1 MKSNH
6 TIIITDPHKK
16 ILTSLPSNLKNY
28 NILFAGEWCFEKS
41 YFSKV
46 KNFQITSNPFENKK
60 EKKKNFYIIKKSYNF
75 LLIDLTNYLNQIHKV
90 NYSKNYWEQIIG
102 MWLFDFLTIVLE
114 KYLIVKKFKNLPN
127 TSVYKINNNKNLHS
141 DNSREASILLN
152 SHIWNNKIFCFF
164 IKKLKN
170 KIQFK
175 SILVNKNQ
183 NISVEKKIS
192 FEKVKIYILKI
203 FSIITMRLKKKNEIF
218 IINPYLKLFDELLL
232 QFKVNGLI
240 KINRTSI
247 FTSKIK
253 YNKKIRDIYKVSKNN
268 NKFINL
274 ISPILVK
281 NMPKTFIEDYKNI
294 LKFSNNLSWPK
305 KPQKIFTSVSNFY
318 DDVFKIWCAE
328 VKRKNFTKL
337 LFCCHGGGFQTNRFS
352 NEKEYLLN
360 TCEKILTWGKNK
372 NKNKKIVSFFNIK
385 SSSKPFQIV
394 NKNSL
399 HSSNILLV
407 QDMPRLYTS
416 FLDSS
421 FLHLSEYKKAVKT
434 QSQFIQ
440 KLNPE
445 KRKKVLVRLGSSVLS
460 HSKNNLI
467 EYEKRIWQK
476 QIKDLRIETREKQAS
491 ISIKNSH
498 VVIITQISS
507 TLLLECVSS
516 SIPFLI
522 FADLKTQIVNVEF
535 KKELYILMENNIMFD
550 DPEKISFFLNKK
562 SQEKLLIWWRS
573 KKIQKIIKNFE
584 NKYSRYNPNILNNL
598 KEILISQH

>member
-28 NILFAGEWCFEKS
+28 KILFAGEWCFEKS
-41 YFSKV
+41 YFSKI
-46 KNFQITSNPFENKK
+46 KKFKIIPNPFENKK
-60 EKKKNFYIIKKSYNF
+60 EKKKYFYIVKKNYNF

-127 TSVYKINNNKNLHS
+127 TSVYKINSKNNLHS
-141 DNSREASILLN
+141 DNSRESEKFFN
-152 SHIWNNKIFCFF
+152 SHIWNNEIFCFF

-175 SILVNKNQ
+175 SILVNKNR
-183 NISVEKKIS
+183 NILVEKKIS
-192 FEKVKIYILKI
+192 FEKVKIYIIKI
-203 FSIITMRLKKKNEIF
+203 FSIITMRFKKKKEIF
-218 IINPYLKLFDELLL
+218 IIHSYLKLFDEILL

-240 KINRTSI
+240 KLNRVSL

-253 YNKKIRDIYKVSKNN
+253 YNKKIRNIYRVSKNN
-268 NKFINL
+268 DKFINL
-274 ISPILVK
+274 IAPILVK

-328 VKRKNFTKL
+328 IKRKNFTKL
-337 LFCCHGGGFQTNRFS
+337 FFCCHGGGFQTNRFS
-352 NEKEYLLN
+352 NEKVYLLN
-360 TCEKILTWGKNK
+360 TCDKILTWGKNK
-372 NKNKKIVSFFNIK
+372 DKSKKIVSFFNIK
-385 SSSKPFQIV
+385 SSSKPFQII

-399 HSSNILLV
+399 LSSNILLV
-407 QDMPRLYTS
+407 QDMPRPYTS

-421 FLHLSEYKKAVKT
+421 FLHLSEYKKAVKI

-440 KLNPE
+440 KLNTE
-445 KRKKVLVRLGSSVLS
+445 KRKKVLVRLGSSTLPQS
-460 HSKNNLI
+460 HNNLI
-467 EYEKRIWQK
+467 EYEKKIWQK
-476 QIKDLRIETREKQAS
+476 QIKDVRIETREKQAS
-491 ISIKNSH
+491 ISIKNSY

-516 SIPFLI
+516 GIPFLI
-522 FADLKTQIVNVEF
+522 FADLKTQIVNDEF
-535 KKELYILMENNIMFD
+535 KKELYNLMKNNIMFD

-562 SQEKLLIWWRS
+562 NQEELLIWWSS
-573 KKIQKIIKNFE
+573 KKIQKIIKNLE

-598 KEILISQH
+598 KEILVSQH